1 MIYLVTTE
9 PKQLS
14 IVDGYKQISW
24 DEALSSFSQEFVFLF
39 LDIETTG
46 FNFLSD
52 RILSVQLATDT
63 NDQYVFVFEDDKWP
77 ELLSIINRAK
87 MLVGHNIRFD
97 LKFLMRYGYELG
109 TPIYDTMLCEQ
120 VLTNGTNLRA
130 GLDAVVQR
138 YCQVRLEKSVRKQFM
153 LGMKLTPQQIKY
165 AADDVKYLKP
175 VMTAQRTALAENNLS
190 EVARLECE
198 ASLAF
203 TEIEFNGL
211 QVDRKPWLAMVDNH
225 KVNAARIVTEMN
237 TIIDTDDRFQSLRSP
252 ATQLDMFLS
261 EAEVSGTRFNWNST
275 MQVLKVFQS
284 IDHKIMGTAERD
296 TMKIAAVHP
305 IGKLLSQYRE
315 ETKIISSFGES
326 FLNHIYADG
335 KVHPRFVQIV
345 RTGRASCKE
354 PNMQQIPARN
364 EYRNCFITDPDHVFV
379 SADYSSQ
386 ELCIIAHGSQDP
398 VFNHALRNGHDLH
411 SVCAALV
418 FGARWLDAAE
428 DSCAFEQ
435 EFMKCDCPGH
445 QKLRTT
451 VKGINFGLAY
461 GMGPKKL
468 SEQME
473 ISLNEA
479 SNLIEKY
486 FKAFPKI
493 KAFLDSMS
501 KSGVRNGYIQTF
513 KPWKR
518 TRWFDDWLPHG
529 MDMATKSRIER
540 VSKNTPIQGTAADMT
555 KHAMVLC
562 FKHIKEHNLPVKLV
576 MTVHDQ
582 IDTTCPREYADEWA
596 AKLKELMEEA
606 AQHIMG
612 NDLLKAEVSITD
624 KWSK

>member
-9 PKQLS
+9 PKQLT
-14 IVDGYKQISW
+14 IVDGYTQISW
-24 DEALSSFSQEFVFLF
+24 EEAMRSFSQEFVFLY

-52 RILSVQLATDT
+52 KILSVQLATDT
-63 NDQYVFVFEDDKWP
+63 NDQYVFVFEEEKWP
-77 ELLSIINRAK
+77 QLLSIIHRAK

-175 VMTAQRTALAENNLS
+175 VMTAQRTALSENNLND
-190 EVARLECE
+190 VARLECE
-198 ASLAF
+198 ACLAF
-203 TEIEFNGL
+203 TEIEYNGL
-211 QVDRKPWLAMVDNH
+211 TVDRKPWLDMVAVHNQ
-225 KVNAARIVTEMN
+225 NAQNIISQMN
-237 TIIDTDDRFQSLRSP
+237 TIIDTDPLFTSLRSP

-261 EAEVSGTRFNWNST
+261 EEEVSGTRFNWSSP
-275 MQVLKVFQS
+275 MQVLKVFQC

-296 TMKIAAVHP
+296 TLKIGAVHP
-305 IGKLLSQYRE
+305 IGKLLNQYRE
-315 ETKIISSFGES
+315 ETKIVSSFGES
-326 FLNHIYADG
+326 FLNHIYEDG
-335 KVHPRFVQIV
+335 KVHPRFVQLV

-364 EYRNCFITDPDHVFV
+364 EYRNCFIADHEHVFV

-386 ELCIIAHGSQDP
+386 ELCIIAHGSKDP

-435 EFMKCDCPGH
+435 GFMKCDCPGH

-479 SNLIEKY
+479 STLIEKY

-493 KAFLDSMS
+493 KDFLDSMS
-501 KSGVRNGYIQTF
+501 RSGVRNGYIQTF

-518 TRWFDDWLPHG
+518 TRWFDDWLPRG

-562 FKHIKEHNLPVKLV
+562 FKHIKENNLPVKLV

-582 IDTTCPREYADEWA
+582 IDTTCPRDYAEEWA

-612 NDLLKAEVSITD
+612 NDLLKAEVSITE